1 VFPIELDGVTK
12 SYGEVRALDG
22 VSLRVRAGEI
32 HGLLGPNGAGK
43 TTLMRIIAG
52 LVPQDSGEV
61 FIAGLSARDAPRRTR
76 RAVGFVPDSPFL
88 YRYLTGRQYLE
99 FVADLWGLPEDEK
112 IKAVED
118 GLKRFGLADRAEHV
132 IGSYS
137 FGMRQKLAVAG
148 ALLQEPTVLVLDEPL
163 TGFDPPSSRFMKDFL
178 RSFADAGR
186 AVFLST
192 HILELA
198 HGLCDRVSII
208 SDGRIILERETDGD
222 TSSFERSVLNVIDRS
237 GGSS

>member
-1 VFPIELDGVTK
+1 LFAIDLREVSK
-12 SYGEVRALDG
+12 SYGELRALDG
-22 VSLRVRAGEI
+22 VSLRARTGEI

-52 LVPQDSGEV
+52 LLPQDSGEV
-61 FIAGLSARDAPRRTR
+61 LIAGLNARDAPRRTR

-99 FVADLWGLPEDEK
+99 FVADLWGLSGEEK
-112 IKAVED
+112 TCVIEA
-118 GLKRFGLADRAEHV
+118 GLRRFGLAGRAEHV

-148 ALLQEPTVLVLDEPL
+148 ALLQDPAVLVLDEPL
-163 TGFDPPSSRFMKDFL
+163 TGFDPPSARFMKDFL
-178 RSFADAGR
+178 RSFAGTGR
-186 AVFLST
+186 SVFLST

-198 HGLCDRVSII
+198 HGLCDRVSVI
-208 SDGRIILERETDGD
+208 SDGRISFEREICGD
-222 TSSFERSVLNVIDRS
+222 APDFERSVLDAIGGS